1 MTKWV
6 CVRRGDDLQ
15 HHGIKG
21 MKWGRRRYQNA
32 DGSLTPA
39 GKKRYGYGESDYDYG
54 KDIVGGVKVK
64 RTSKD
69 LSDEE
74 KAQKHEEEIARYN
87 KALKNTKNA
96 GKAVDAMR
104 DFNDDIKAIKNPAV
118 EKRIRKSLDDV
129 SDKEL
134 QQMVQRM
141 NMEDNYTRMMM
152 NRERL
157 NSGEDFVSKF
167 LDISSTF
174 IKGATTTLTIAVLVK
189 ELLKK

>member
-6 CVRRGDDLQ
+6 CTRTGDSLQ

-39 GKKRYGYGESDYDYG
+39 GKKRYGYVESDYDYG
-54 KDIVGGVKVK
+54 KDIVDGVKVK
-64 RTSKD
+64 RTSKGS
-69 LSDEE
+69 SDEE

-87 KALKNTKNA
+87 KALKSTKNA
-96 GKAVDAMR
+96 EKAVDAMR
-104 DFNDDIKAIKNPAV
+104 NFNDDVKAIKNPAV
-118 EKRIRKSLDDV
+118 EKRIRKSLDGV

-189 ELLKK
+189 ELMGK

>member
-54 KDIVGGVKVK
+54 KDIVDGVKVK
-64 RTSKD
+64 RTSKG

-74 KAQKHEEEIARYN
+74 KAQKYEEEIGRYN
-87 KALKNTKNA
+87 KAIKNTKNA
-96 GKAVDAMR
+96 GKVVDSMR
-104 DFNDDIKAIKNPAV
+104 DFNDDMKAIKNPAV
-118 EKRIRKSLDDV
+118 EKRIRKSLEDV

-141 NMEDNYTRMMM
+141 NMEDNYTRMML

-174 IKGATTTLTIAVLVK
+174 IKGASTTLAIAVMVK

>member
-6 CVRRGDDLQ
+6 CVRRGNDLQ

-54 KDIVGGVKVK
+54 KDVVDGVKVK
-64 RTSKD
+64 RTS
-69 LSDEE
+69 EE
-74 KAQKHEEEIARYN
+74 SSV
-87 KALKNTKNA
+87 KNYQNA
-96 GKAVDAMR
+96 IKKMKTVDDGIDSIR
-104 DFNDDIKAIKNPAV
+104 KFNDDVKRIKDPEM
-118 EKRIRKSLDDV
+118 EKRIRKNTQEMT
-129 SDKEL
+129 DKEL
-134 QQMVQRM
+134 QQAVQRM

-189 ELLKK
+189 ELLRK